1 MFALLQKAD
10 SRIMSAGKTQ
20 EIPDKNLKGNH
31 DRAFQILLRAWCAT
45 GKIIHP
51 RKKKTSRETD
61 FPLSQIYLLCTLFS
75 IHSSGFGFLLR
86 CFALGGD
93 GVTHRFGINEKS
105 CPSPHE
111 TTFSLF
117 SSLHQRRR
125 RRRRRNKGG
134 GGENS
139 FPVNL
144 LNGGENG
151 DELSPLSHVPG
162 NEFNRGIVGF
172 SSSSFP
178 RCTVSRIRNFRY
190 CF

>member
-1 MFALLQKAD
+1 MTAHSKYFWEQGCGWED
-10 SRIMSAGKTQ
+10 NPST
-20 EIPDKNLKGNH
+20 
-31 DRAFQILLRAWCAT
+31 
-45 GKIIHP
+45 
-51 RKKKTSRETD
+51 KKKTSRETD

-117 SSLHQRRR
+117 SSLHPRRRRR

-151 DELSPLSHVPG
+151 DELSPPSHVPG

-172 SSSSFP
+172 SSFSFP
-178 RCTVSRIRNFRY
+178 RCTVQEFETSDIASR
-190 CF
+190 